1 MSPPNDFPGGISMR
15 HHRRHL
21 RRTAALTACLVAA
34 TVGLTACGSEK
45 DDKPKEPFA
54 GMSGT
59 EIVDKAVKATK
70 GAESLKLAGE
80 VSDDE
85 ESGPMKMNLALDT
98 SGKCAGKLAVG
109 DEGSFDLIVPGDKTV
124 YVKYDEKFL
133 RAQSK
138 GQPKDETDAV
148 VDMLAGHW
156 AKTKATGADAKDIAG
171 MCDLDTLLEDFGD
184 VNSGA
189 RRGATTTLDGTPAI
203 KINAHDAKD
212 KYTLYVATEGKPY
225 LLKIIDRGVAEPE
238 HLTFSDY
245 DKPVKTAPPAGK
257 VLDIDKLGS

>member
-1 MSPPNDFPGGISMR
+1 MR
-15 HHRRHL
+15 HRHHP
-21 RRTAALTACLVAA
+21 RRTAAVAACLVAA
-34 TVGLTACGSEK
+34 AFGLTACGSEK

-85 ESGPMKMNLALDT
+85 PGLMKMNLALDT

-138 GQPKDETDAV
+138 GEPKDETDAV
-148 VDMLAGHW
+148 VDMLAGRW
-156 AKTKATGADAKDIAG
+156 AKTKASGADAKDIAG
-171 MCDLDTLLEDFGD
+171 MCDLDELLTDFEGI
-184 VNSGA
+184 NSNA

-203 KINAHDAKD
+203 KVNAHDAKD
-212 KYTLYVATEGKPY
+212 KYTIYVATEGKPY
-225 LLKIIDRGVAEPE
+225 LLKIVDRGTAKPE
-238 HLTFSDY
+238 YLTFTDY

-257 VLDIDKLGS
+257 VLDLDDLGS